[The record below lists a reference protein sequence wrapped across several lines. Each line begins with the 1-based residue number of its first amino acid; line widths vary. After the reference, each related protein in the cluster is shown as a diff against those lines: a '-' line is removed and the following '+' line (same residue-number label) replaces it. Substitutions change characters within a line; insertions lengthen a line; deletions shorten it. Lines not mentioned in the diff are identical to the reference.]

1 MNRLKHTML
10 SPSWILIFSSCLVIL
25 QCWASQSSLTSPL
38 GPVVNLGYAVYVGNS
53 TSPAGELNSS
63 VTFFGGIPY
72 AQPPVGDLRFR
83 APKALDESPPRNGN
97 VGIVDA
103 RNWGPPCIQS
113 PAQVGIGSEGILIF
127 ERSVFFPRRLT
138 KIRIKIVY
146 I

>member
-38 GPVVNLGYAVYVGNS
+38 GPVVNLGYAAYVGNS
-53 TSPAGELNSS
+53 TSPAGEVNSS

-72 AQPPVGDLRFR
+72 AQPPVGVLRFR

-97 VGIVDA
+97 VGIIDA
-103 RNWGPPCIQS
+103 RNWGPPFIQS
-113 PAQVGIGSEGILIF
+113 LARVAIGSEDKSNS
-127 ERSVFFPRRLT
+127 RSICFFPKKMTRN
-138 KIRIKIVY
+138 RI
-146 I
+146 